1 MSASTTGGGKR
12 RPSTVSIGKKT
23 AGGKVPA
30 AKANAAKG
38 GQGSGPR
45 RPIAPVKVSQGRNW
59 GLISLIV
66 AVGLIA
72 AGIIGSGAYAVYRNS
87 LSWQD
92 RAAAIDGI
100 VDYRAKDSNAPD
112 YVDPRPSAYGHVEGT
127 VQYPVQPPVGGRHN
141 AAWQRCQGD
150 VYDAPIASEHAL
162 HSLEHGAV
170 WITYRPDLPED
181 QVEAL
186 AAKVR
191 GNDHMLMSPFDGL
204 DRPIS
209 LQAWGYRLKLDNAND
224 GRIDEFIRALRVN
237 ASTEGNATCSTGNY
251 VNVTGTTPRNMTP
264 RQDRQQQ
271 QPGG

>member
-1 MSASTTGGGKR
+1 MSTSTTGGQQR
-12 RPSTVSIGKKT
+12 RPSTVSTGRKA
-23 AGGKVPA
+23 AGGKA
-30 AKANAAKG
+30 SDGKAGAGRG
-38 GQGSGPR
+38 GGPR

-59 GLISLIV
+59 GLISLCV

-72 AGIIGSGAYAVYRNS
+72 TAIIGYGTYAVYQNS
-87 LSWQD
+87 LGWQD
-92 RAAAIDGI
+92 RAGAIDGI
-100 VDYRAKDSNAPD
+100 VNYRAKNPNAPD
-112 YVDPRPSAYGHVEGT
+112 YVDPRQGAYGHVEGT

-170 WITYRPDLPED
+170 WITYRPDLPKD
-181 QVEAL
+181 QVDAL
-186 AAKVR
+186 AAKAR
-191 GNDHMLMSPFDGL
+191 GNDHMLMSPFEGL

-209 LQAWGYRLKLDNAND
+209 LQAWGYQLKLDNAND

-251 VNVTGTTPRNMTP
+251 VNVTGTTPRNVAP
-264 RQDRQQQ
+264 PQDQQ
-271 QPGG
+271 QPGS

>member
-1 MSASTTGGGKR
+1 MIVSAKGGEQR
-12 RPSTVSIGKKT
+12 RPSTVRTGRKA
-23 AGGKVPA
+23 AGGKA
-30 AKANAAKG
+30 GAAKG
-38 GQGSGPR
+38 SRGGGPR
-45 RPIAPVKVSQGRNW
+45 PTASVRINQGRDW
-59 GLISLIV
+59 RLISFFV
-66 AVGLIA
+66 AVGLVA
-72 AGIIGSGAYAVYRNS
+72 AGIIGYGAYAVYQNS
-87 LSWQD
+87 IGWQD

-100 VDYRAKDSNAPD
+100 VNYRAKDPKAPD

-150 VYDAPIASEHAL
+150 VYDTPIASEHAL

-170 WITYRPDLPED
+170 WITYRPDLPKD

-191 GNDHMLMSPFDGL
+191 GNDHMLMSPFEGL

-209 LQAWGYRLKLDNAND
+209 LQAWGYQLKLNNASD
-224 GRIDEFIRALRVN
+224 GRIGEFIRALRVN

-251 VNVTGTTPRNMTP
+251 VDVTGTTPRNMP
-264 RQDRQQQ
+264 APQDQQQ

>member
-1 MSASTTGGGKR
+1 MSTSTTGGERRSPSTAGTGRNAARGKAPAGKARAATGSRGGGLR
-12 RPSTVSIGKKT
+12 RPV
-23 AGGKVPA
+23 APFKV
-30 AKANAAKG
+30 
-38 GQGSGPR
+38 
-45 RPIAPVKVSQGRNW
+45 IQGRNW
-59 GLISLIV
+59 GLVSLFV
-66 AVGLIA
+66 TVGLIA
-72 AGIIGSGAYAVYRNS
+72 AGIIGYGGYAVYQNGR
-87 LSWQD
+87 SWQD
-92 RAAAIDGI
+92 RAASIDGI
-100 VDYRAKDSNAPD
+100 VDYRAKDPNAPD
-112 YVDPRPSAYGHVEGT
+112 YVDSRQGFYRHLEGA

-150 VYDAPIASEHAL
+150 VYDAPIANEHAL

-170 WITYRPDLPED
+170 WITYRPDLPKD

-191 GNDHMLMSPFDGL
+191 GTDHMLMSPFEGL

-209 LQAWGYRLKLDNAND
+209 LQAWGFQLKLDNAND

-264 RQDRQQQ
+264 SQNQQ